1 MSELPCNIV
10 PLGECPAMPAVLQP
24 GTKSFVAGRSTGANL
39 RIDHPSISRQ
49 HFSIGAINGKWTLSD
64 LGSRHGTRLNGTLL
78 KPRQPVALRNGDRIG
93 VIHWTLRVDVGDQ
106 VPESMT
112 IAPDSDVDSAAVQVM
127 ESTAARSDS
136 QRMLELLIAASVSIY
151 SGGAEAACAE
161 QVVRA
166 CVEGTQC
173 ERALVVRSD
182 PGAQHVTVIAE
193 WPKGSSR
200 IRPLS
205 RTLIRA
211 ALAGRPVCVRDDFAS
226 SPSQSMIGSG
236 ANEAVCVPIASG
248 SAIDTCLY
256 LDEFVGRVDFD
267 QVLSFAHALGRW
279 CGVAFAR
286 LQQSDMEERQRDLLE
301 ELNSARQV
309 QERMMGAQS
318 GRKNGVMWKMVS
330 LPGEV
335 VAGDIFATHVS
346 PDGIGLS
353 LCLGDVSGKGLGPGL
368 LMAAMTAH
376 LDASLSAGVAPLKAV
391 RDLSD
396 FVCARAVAGQFATL
410 VMANIDATLR
420 RARVVDAGHSYLRL
434 VDQSGAVRT
443 VGLSGGVPLG
453 VVEGF
458 EYELNDM
465 PLAKGDRLVIF
476 SDGVEEQRNAEG
488 EMLGSARVTAALVGS
503 RSCAED
509 VDRLMNCLKQHASG
523 IKYADDVTIASA
535 ALEADYPS
543 A

>member
-1 MSELPCNIV
+1 MSELPCTIV
-10 PLGECPAMPAVLQP
+10 PLGGCPAPPVVLQP
-24 GTKSFVAGRSTGANL
+24 GTKSFVVGRSTGANL

-49 HFSIGAINGKWTLSD
+49 HASIGVINGKWTVSD
-64 LGSRHGTRLNGTLL
+64 LGSRHGTMLNGIRLE
-78 KPRQPVALRNGDRIG
+78 PRHPVALRSGDRIG
-93 VIHWTLRVDVGDQ
+93 VIHWSLRVDIGDQ
-106 VPESMT
+106 MPESTTMLH
-112 IAPDSDVDSAAVQVM
+112 DAAVESSAVRVVESAQV
-127 ESTAARSDS
+127 RSDS
-136 QRMLELLIAASVSIY
+136 QRMLELLISASVSIY
-151 SGGAEAACAE
+151 SGDAESASAG
-161 QVVRA
+161 QVVRS

-182 PGAQHVTVIAE
+182 PQAGHVTVVSE
-193 WPKGSSR
+193 WPKGSSK

-211 ALAGRPVCVRDDFAS
+211 ALEGRPVCVRDDFAS

-236 ANEAVCVPIASG
+236 ANEALCVPIPSG

-256 LDEFVGRVDFD
+256 LDEFVGKVDFD
-267 QVLSFAHALGRW
+267 QVLSFAQAMGRW
-279 CGVAFAR
+279 CGAAFAR
-286 LQQSDMEERQRDLLE
+286 LRQRDMEERQRDLLE

-309 QERMMGAQS
+309 QERMMGSQA
-318 GRKNGVMWKMVS
+318 GRRNGVVWRMLS

-335 VAGDIFATHVS
+335 VAGDIFATYGS
-346 PDGIGLS
+346 PDGAGLS

-376 LDASLSAGVAPLKAV
+376 LDASLSAAVAPLKAV

-410 VMANIDATLR
+410 VMANIDASIR
-420 RARVVDAGHSYLRL
+420 RARVVDAGHSYLRV
-434 VDQSGAVRT
+434 VDQVGSVRS
-443 VGLSGGVPLG
+443 VELSGGVPVG

-458 EYELNDM
+458 DYELNDI
-465 PLAKGDRLVIF
+465 PLAPGDRLVIF

-488 EMLGSARVTAALVGS
+488 EMLGAARVTAALAGS
-503 RSCAED
+503 RSCGED
-509 VDRLMNCLKQHASG
+509 VDRLTNCLKQHANG

-535 ALEADYPS
+535 ALEADYPQG
-543 A
+543 